1 MNIELILKGY
11 LFTSFDDDMAKNYR
25 ASMAFRIANW
35 VDESDELSFVKVVKR
50 RRRLKT
56 IPVSK
61 SDETIT
67 IE

>member
-35 VDESDELSFVKVVKR
+35 VDENDELSFVKVVKR

-56 IPVSK
+56 IPESK

>member
-1 MNIELILKGY
+1 
-11 LFTSFDDDMAKNYR
+11 
-25 ASMAFRIANW
+25 MAFRIANW

>member
-1 MNIELILKGY
+1 LNIELILKGY

-35 VDESDELSFVKVVKR
+35 VDENDELSFVKVVKR

-56 IPVSK
+56 IPESK